1 MHYFSL
7 TKELKF
13 QLFMVHMRQKWMDMN
28 IMMNCQM
35 NQGTIRLIYAFQVQM
50 VGFFFI
56 LLIYIQMLCF
66 VHLSFQNP
74 SPLAP
79 FE

>member
-1 MHYFSL
+1 
-7 TKELKF
+7 
-13 QLFMVHMRQKWMDMN
+13 MDMN

-35 NQGTIRLIYAFQVQM
+35 NQGTICLTYAFQVQM
-50 VGFFFI
+50 VEFFFV
-56 LLIYIQMLCF
+56 LLIYIRMLCF

-79 FE
+79 FVSISVVFADFYQFLNNKL